1 MVLGL
6 MARSLTYPTAKNTS
20 IGCLV
25 KPEGVDGWVDDPLFE
40 VLP

>member
-1 MVLGL
+1 MVFHL
-6 MARSLTYPTAKNTS
+6 MARLLTYPAAKSTS

>member
-6 MARSLTYPTAKNTS
+6 MARSLTYPTAKSTS
-20 IGCLV
+20 IECLV
-25 KPEGVDGWVDDPLFE
+25 KPEGADGWVDDPLFE